1 MSNEVVVHIHNGILF
16 INKKM
21 KLTGKWNN
29 LENVISGEV
38 LSLKKTVSHSVS
50 HVPSLTHGV

>member
-1 MSNEVVVHIHNGILF
+1 
-16 INKKM
+16 M
-21 KLTGKWNN
+21 KLTGKWMN

-50 HVPSLTHGV
+50 HVPSLAHGV